1 RDPRAS
7 RYARTLLNKPCWA
20 SLNLL
25 PNLRRFGAFRSK
37 APIVSLLRMFG
48 ACAHE
53 TFATA
58 SSVLSKNSTRMSW
71 RPAERRTSARYVVAG
86 CKIHESSTLTLSAQT
101 RMPSSVVIVN
111 RYLPEAGKSQYPSH
125 RTENVSGPIEG

>member
-1 RDPRAS
+1 
-7 RYARTLLNKPCWA
+7 
-20 SLNLL
+20 
-25 PNLRRFGAFRSK
+25 
-37 APIVSLLRMFG
+37 
-48 ACAHE
+48 
-53 TFATA
+53 
-58 SSVLSKNSTRMSW
+58 MSW

-125 RTENVSGPIEG
+125 RTENVSDPTEGSGDPKPQSKLIVAFGRTSSQCVRSAMSADSPRNQFNGKVARG